1 MATGVS
7 RGKMQLAPFDGSFSK
22 NFSWRKNLAKT
33 FYASWVIANFVSNI
47 VAMATGGGQ
56 RKMQFEAFDGP
67 SPKISL
73 LAQKS

>member
-1 MATGVS
+1 
-7 RGKMQLAPFDGSFSK
+7 
-22 NFSWRKNLAKT
+22 
-33 FYASWVIANFVSNI
+33 
-47 VAMATGGGQ
+47 MATGGGQ